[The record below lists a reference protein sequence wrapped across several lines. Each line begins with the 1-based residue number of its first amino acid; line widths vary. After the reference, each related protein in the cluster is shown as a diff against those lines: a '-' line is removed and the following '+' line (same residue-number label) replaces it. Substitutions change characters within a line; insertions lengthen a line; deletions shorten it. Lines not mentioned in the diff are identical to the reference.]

1 MSTDV
6 GRRRAL
12 QVAALGTVA
21 IVGGGVGAWRSL
33 GATSSSSLEARSG
46 QPLREP
52 PTLASR
58 AGILEVALTAAPGV
72 VLAGRRTR
80 ALGYNGTTPGPTLRV
95 APGDVL
101 RLTLANELDQTTNL
115 HTHGLHVSPEGNGDN
130 VFRMVEPGERA
141 TYEYVVPTDHP
152 TGTFWYH
159 PHHHGTVADQVFG
172 GLFGALVVAAPAQ
185 SDTGAVRER
194 VLVLSDTTLT
204 ADGSIAAVSARDVMV
219 GREGELLLVNGQ
231 QRPRLDCTEGVPERW
246 RVVNACT
253 SRFVELRLDDH
264 PWGFLGYDGHAL
276 AVPETRSTVVLA
288 PGNRADLVVEPT
300 RPGSFTLHT
309 LAHDRGGMG
318 MMGDSPSRD
327 TSAPTTLATVSVA
340 GASPHQ
346 ATARS
351 LRTPAVR
358 TGDLRGLAVAGRR
371 RITFTM
377 GMGMGMGRG
386 GGMTFGFDGREFDP
400 TRLDQQVALGTVE
413 EWTLA
418 NTSPM
423 DHPFHLHVWPMQV
436 VGAPGTSPSGQPD
449 WRDVVIVPARG
460 QVTVLIRFDDFGGR
474 TVYHCHVL
482 DHEDHGMMGTIE
494 VQPTAG

>member
-1 MSTDV
+1 MTTDV

-33 GATSSSSLEARSG
+33 GATPSSSHEAGSG

-52 PTLASR
+52 ATLASR
-58 AGILEVALTAAPGV
+58 AGILEVALTAAPGAV
-72 VLAGRRTR
+72 VAGRRTT

-101 RLTLANELDQTTNL
+101 RLTLANGLDQTTNL

-141 TYEYVVPTDHP
+141 TYEYVVPADHP

-172 GLFGALVVAAPAQ
+172 GLFGALVVSAP
-185 SDTGAVRER
+185 SDSEAGAVRER

-204 ADGSIAAVSARDVMV
+204 SDGAVAAVSTRDVMA

-231 QRPRLDCTEGVPERW
+231 LLPRIDCTAGVPERW

-253 SRFVELRLDDH
+253 SRFLELRLDDH
-264 PWGFLGYDGHAL
+264 PWGFAGYDGHAL
-276 AVPETRSTVVLA
+276 TAPEERSTVVLA

-300 RPGSFTLHT
+300 RSGLFTLRT

-318 MMGDSPSRD
+318 MMNGSGSRS

-340 GASPHQ
+340 GPAPDQ
-346 ATARS
+346 APGRS
-351 LRTPAVR
+351 LAAPTVSAV
-358 TGDLRGLAVAGRR
+358 DLRGLAVDGRR

-377 GMGMGMGRG
+377 GMGMGMG
-386 GGMTFGFDGREFDP
+386 GGMTFGFDGQEFDP
-400 TRLDQQVALGTVE
+400 TRLDQQVALGTLE

-436 VGAPGTSPSGQPD
+436 VDAPDAGPSGQPD

-460 QVTVLIRFDDFGGR
+460 QVTVRIRFDDFGGR

-494 VQPTAG
+494 VQPPVG

>member
-1 MSTDV
+1 MTTDV

-12 QVAALGTVA
+12 QIVALGTVA

-33 GATSSSSLEARSG
+33 GAPMSSPLEARSG

-72 VLAGRRTR
+72 VVAGRRTS

-141 TYEYVVPTDHP
+141 TYEYVVPADHP

-172 GLFGALVVAAPAQ
+172 GLFGALLVAAPSESAA
-185 SDTGAVRER
+185 GAARER
-194 VLVLSDTTLT
+194 VLVVSDTTLT
-204 ADGSIAAVSARDVMV
+204 SDGAVAAVSARDVMA

-231 QRPRLDCTEGVPERW
+231 LRPRIDCTEGVPERW

-264 PWGFLGYDGHAL
+264 PVGFVGYDGHAL
-276 AVPETRSTVVLA
+276 DVPEARSTVVLA

-300 RPGSFTLHT
+300 RSGLFTLRT

-318 MMGDSPSRD
+318 MMNGPGPGHLGADDPGDGARRRPGTRPAPGSLAAPSVAPSTCAPWPSTAAPASPSPW
-327 TSAPTTLATVSVA
+327 AWA
-340 GASPHQ
+340 GD
-346 ATARS
+346 
-351 LRTPAVR
+351 
-358 TGDLRGLAVAGRR
+358 GDGAA
-371 RITFTM
+371 
-377 GMGMGMGRG
+377 
-386 GGMTFGFDGREFDP
+386 GGMTFTFDGRTSTP
-400 TRLDQQVALGTVE
+400 TATTRRWRRRRRG
-413 EWTLA
+413 
-418 NTSPM
+418 M
-423 DHPFHLHVWPMQV
+423 DRRQHR
-436 VGAPGTSPSGQPD
+436 PD
-449 WRDVVIVPARG
+449 GPPLPPARVAV
-460 QVTVLIRFDDFGGR
+460 QASRAPATAPASPTGR
-474 TVYHCHVL
+474 TSCSSRPGAGAAAHPVHDAAGRSVYHCHIL
-482 DHEDHGMMGTIE
+482 DHEDPGMMGTIE
-494 VQPTAG
+494 VRPTVG

>member
-1 MSTDV
+1 MTTDV

-58 AGILEVALTAAPGV
+58 AGILEVALTAAPGAV
-72 VLAGRRTR
+72 VAGRRTT

-141 TYEYVVPTDHP
+141 TYEYVVPADHP

-172 GLFGALVVAAPAQ
+172 GLFGALVVAAPSESEA
-185 SDTGAVRER
+185 GAVRER

-204 ADGSIAAVSARDVMV
+204 SDGAVAAVSTRDVMA

-231 QRPRLDCTEGVPERW
+231 LRPRIDCTAGVPERW

-253 SRFVELRLDDH
+253 SRFLELRLDDH
-264 PWGFLGYDGHAL
+264 PWGFVGYDGHAL
-276 AVPETRSTVVLA
+276 AAPEERSTVVLA

-300 RPGSFTLHT
+300 RSGLFTLRT

-318 MMGDSPSRD
+318 MMNGSGSRS

-340 GASPHQ
+340 GPAPDQ
-346 ATARS
+346 APGRS
-351 LRTPAVR
+351 LAAPTVSAV
-358 TGDLRGLAVAGRR
+358 DLRGLAVDGRR

-377 GMGMGMGRG
+377 GMGMGMG
-386 GGMTFGFDGREFDP
+386 GGMTFGFDGQEFDP
-400 TRLDQQVALGTVE
+400 TRLDQQVALGTLE

-436 VGAPGTSPSGQPD
+436 VDAPDADPSGQPD

-460 QVTVLIRFDDFGGR
+460 QVTVRIRFDDFGGR

-494 VQPTAG
+494 VQPPVG

>member
-1 MSTDV
+1 MTTDV
-6 GRRRAL
+6 PRRRAL
-12 QVAALGTVA
+12 QVAALGAVA

-33 GATSSSSLEARSG
+33 GTPLSSSLEARSE

-58 AGILEVALTAAPGV
+58 AGILEVALTAGPGV
-72 VLAGRRTR
+72 VIAGRRTR
-80 ALGYNGTTPGPTLRV
+80 ALGYNGSTPGPTLRV

-115 HTHGLHVSPEGNGDN
+115 HTHGLHVSPERNGDN
-130 VFRMVEPGERA
+130 VFRMVETGERA
-141 TYEYVVPTDHP
+141 TYEYVVPADHP

-172 GLFGALVVAAPAQ
+172 GLFGALVVAAPAE
-185 SDTGAVRER
+185 SEAAALRER

-204 ADGSIAAVSARDVMV
+204 SDGTVAAVSARDVMA

-231 QRPRLDCTEGVPERW
+231 LRPRIDCTEGVPERW

-253 SRFVELRLDDH
+253 SRFVELRLDEH
-264 PWGFLGYDGHAL
+264 HWGLTGYDGHAL
-276 AVPETRSTVVLA
+276 AAPEARSTVVLA

-300 RPGSFTLHT
+300 RSGVFTLRT

-318 MMGDSPSRD
+318 MMNGSGPRGA
-327 TSAPTTLATVSVA
+327 SAPTTLATVSVA
-340 GASPHQ
+340 GPAPDQVPGRSP
-346 ATARS
+346 
-351 LRTPAVR
+351 PAP
-358 TGDLRGLAVAGRR
+358 TGGITDLRGLAVDGRR

-377 GMGMGMGRG
+377 GMGMG
-386 GGMTFGFDGREFDP
+386 GGMTFGFDGRGFDP
-400 TRLDQQVALGTVE
+400 LRLDQQVALGALE

-418 NTSPM
+418 NSSPM

-436 VGAPGTSPSGQPD
+436 VDAPDTSPSGQPD

-460 QVTVLIRFDDFGGR
+460 QVTVRIRFDDFGGR

-482 DHEDHGMMGTIE
+482 DHEDLGMMGTID
-494 VQPTAG
+494 VRPTAG